1 MSPSVPPLRGPRARD
16 GEAQSLLSHFRQDV
30 KTEREGYLGQTRNHE
45 RIVLALMAIGAACA
59 KKARKEMP

>member
-1 MSPSVPPLRGPRARD
+1 
-16 GEAQSLLSHFRQDV
+16 V
-30 KTEREGYLGQTRNHE
+30 KTEREGYLEQTRNHE

>member
-1 MSPSVPPLRGPRARD
+1 
-16 GEAQSLLSHFRQDV
+16 LLSHSRQDV
-30 KTEREGYLGQTRNHE
+30 KTEREGYLEQTRNHE